1 MENLPHLTL
10 VSLVVSADVAAA
22 DRSEKFLV
30 NRDLT
35 GELKI
40 RGEPSFKLLMA
51 NTDFHLQFQ
60 DFGDDADLMA
70 GSTGST
76 RITIDDHT
84 TKPQK
89 QRRVA
94 GVAEEDETD
103 PLESDDT
110 DKLLSGQKKNAPF
123 WTFEYYQTFFD
134 VDTSQVKDRIIGS
147 VVPWPGKNFVRFYI
161 RNNPDLYGPFWIC
174 ATLVFAVAVS
184 GNICSFLVNHGQPQY
199 KYVPE
204 FRKVTIAATA
214 IFSYAWFVPLA
225 VWGFLMWRNSKISLT
240 VSYSFLEI
248 VCVYGYSLS
257 IYIPAVVL
265 WIIPSEPLRWCS
277 INFGS
282 LSVGICA
289 DSDVLASNP
298 GRPPTHRN
306 SGHFSHCSA
315 SRFACCWLQGIFFQ
329 HL

>member
-1 MENLPHLTL
+1 
-10 VSLVVSADVAAA
+10 
-22 DRSEKFLV
+22 
-30 NRDLT
+30 
-35 GELKI
+35 
-40 RGEPSFKLLMA
+40 MA

-60 DFGDDADLMA
+60 DFGDDADLMTS
-70 GSTGST
+70 STETT

-89 QRRVA
+89 QRRVPV
-94 GVAEEDETD
+94 VAEEDETD

-110 DKLLSGQKKNAPF
+110 NKLLSGQKKNAPF

-147 VVPWPGKNFVRFYI
+147 VVPRPGKNFVRFYI

-174 ATLVFAVAVS
+174 ATLVFAVAIS
-184 GNICSFLVNHGQPQY
+184 GNIYSFLVNHGQPQY

-225 VWGFLMWRNSKISLT
+225 VWGFLMWRNSKISQT

-277 INFGS
+277 IILALCLSGS
-282 LSVGICA
+282 
-289 DSDVLASNP
+289 VLILTFWPAIRDDHPRIVIAVTSAIAVLHVLLAI
-298 GRPPTHRN
+298 GCKAYFFSTYDTTEN
-306 SGHFSHCSA
+306 SSGPAGVTKGFLTTKAH
-315 SRFACCWLQGIFFQ
+315 
-329 HL
+329 